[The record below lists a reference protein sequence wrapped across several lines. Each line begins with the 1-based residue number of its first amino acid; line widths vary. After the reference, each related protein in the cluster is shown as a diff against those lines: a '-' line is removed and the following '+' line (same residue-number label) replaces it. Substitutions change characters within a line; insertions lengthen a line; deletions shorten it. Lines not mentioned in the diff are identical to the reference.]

1 MDRLVYWLLQWLYMI
16 ILLYMIIY
24 ADQVHIHCCQEAA
37 PIAIIIII
45 IIIIMKA
52 KIIAIDSLTFLTDL
66 CVTNHTA

>member
-45 IIIIMKA
+45 IIMKA

>member
-1 MDRLVYWLLQWLYMI
+1 MDRLVYWLLQW
-16 ILLYMIIY
+16 LYMIIY

-37 PIAIIIII
+37 PIAII